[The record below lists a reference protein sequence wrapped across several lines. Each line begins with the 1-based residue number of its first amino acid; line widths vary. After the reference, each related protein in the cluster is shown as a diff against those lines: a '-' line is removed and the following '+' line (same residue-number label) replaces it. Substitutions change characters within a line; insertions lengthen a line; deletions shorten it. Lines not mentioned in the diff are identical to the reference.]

1 MVELSP
7 FGRKVYDA
15 MEVLGAVAEDKTKSA
30 DQIMEKAKMGKGQI
44 NMGLQELL
52 RKKIAKRKAKS
63 KRAGYYI
70 INEV

>member
-7 FGRKVYDA
+7 FARKVYDA
-15 MEVLGAVAEDKTKSA
+15 MEVLGATAEDKTKSA
-30 DQIMEKAKMGKGQI
+30 DQIMEKAKMGKGQT

-52 RKKIAKRKAKS
+52 NKKVAKRKAKS

-70 INEV
+70 CNEV